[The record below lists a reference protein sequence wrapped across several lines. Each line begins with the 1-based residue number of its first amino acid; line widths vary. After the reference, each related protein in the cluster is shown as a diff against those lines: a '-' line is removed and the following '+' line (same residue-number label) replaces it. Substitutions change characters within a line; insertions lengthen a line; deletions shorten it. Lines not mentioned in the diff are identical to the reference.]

1 MMKSMLEN
9 IEKSCLDKIMKSVE
23 PYSEMSL
30 NERYFLNGMIRSLK
44 PQKVLEVGVSSGGG
58 SAMILNAIDDIEGA
72 RLFSVDY
79 LENAYLYPNKKSG
92 FLVEEAF
99 PRLMKKWTIYRG
111 GDLSRFIDEIG
122 GNIDLMV
129 LDTAHLHPW
138 ETLNFLCALP
148 FMKKEKSW
156 VVLHDIALFYR
167 RTQRKA
173 LACRYLWGHVVSEE
187 KLTPCLDDIPFFAN
201 IGAFRITED
210 TVRYV
215 SDLFQSLVLPWEIA
229 VSDEDLASV
238 DKIVQRHYPADLHQI
253 FTDAVSFQKCL
264 LPQRDVTGAFKEF
277 IKQLSPG
284 LYRFLKD
291 IKSLFSKK

>member
-1 MMKSMLEN
+1 MMTSMLEN

-79 LENAYLYPNKKSG
+79 LENAYLYPDKKSG
-92 FLVEEAF
+92 FWVEEAF
-99 PRLMKKWTIYRG
+99 PHLMKKWTIYRG

-215 SDLFQSLVLPWEIA
+215 ADLFQSLVLPWAIG
-229 VSDEDLASV
+229 VNDEDLASV
-238 DKIVQRHYPADLHQI
+238 DKIIQKHYPAALHQV
-253 FTDAVSFQKCL
+253 FTDAVSFQKEL
-264 LPQRDVTGAFKEF
+264 LTQRDVMGAFKEF

-284 LYRFLKD
+284 FSGFLKRLCR
-291 IKSLFSKK
+291 ILR